1 MRTTIKVLSLLL
13 AGSLAACDG
22 DTADTSTTAIERL
35 TDPVVDETRGL
46 IRNTDRAT
54 PGYTMYGGLLSDTT
68 YLIDDNGLVVH
79 TWKSDYAPSGTAYL
93 LDNGNILRGA
103 RQPEVEVFNGGGQG
117 GRIQE
122 ITWDGEVVWD
132 YLFASEDHL
141 LHHDIQL
148 MPNGNILAIGW
159 EHKSAE
165 EARAGGRRLDLIPEH
180 GIWPDMVVE
189 FEPLPPNDARV
200 VWEWH
205 TWDHLVQNAAASQAH
220 YGDPAASPHRID
232 INGTGEA
239 VEISDEEL
247 ARLQALGYVPEDAD
261 AEDLSADVF
270 HTNAIHYNAELDQI
284 VLSVPEYNEIWII
297 DHSTT
302 TEEAAGSS
310 GGRWGR
316 GGDLLYRWGNPQVYG
331 RGTAADQQ
339 LGYQHDVRW
348 IPEGYPGAGNIT
360 VFSNRG
366 GTEDSPYSTVY
377 EISPPTDADG
387 NYLVPESGA
396 FGSAEPIWTYT
407 ATDPTSFFA
416 PFISGASRLASGNTL
431 INSGPQGRFFEVTPE
446 GEIVWEYRDPYS
458 GQVRMPDGSLPH
470 PVDEFTY
477 AVFRATRT
485 PADHPGLAG
494 RTLAPLDPQPEI
506 PVPAADEAEEEGG
519 QK

>member
-1 MRTTIKVLSLLL
+1 MRTTNKVLTLLL

-68 YLIDDNGLVVH
+68 YLIDDNGMVVH

-93 LDNGNILRGA
+93 LDNGNILRAA

-205 TWDHLVQNAAASQAH
+205 TWDHLVQNADASQAN

-261 AEDLSADVF
+261 AEDLSSDVF

-284 VLSVPEYNEIWII
+284 LLSVPEYNEIWI
-297 DHSTT
+297 H
-302 TEEAAGSS
+302 
-310 GGRWGR
+310 R
-316 GGDLLYRWGNPQVYG
+316 PQ
-331 RGTAADQQ
+331 
-339 LGYQHDVRW
+339 HH
-348 IPEGYPGAGNIT
+348 
-360 VFSNRG
+360 NRG
-366 GTEDSPYSTVY
+366 GRRQLRRALGTRRRP
-377 EISPPTDADG
+377 A
-387 NYLVPESGA
+387 VPLGQPA
-396 FGSAEPIWTYT
+396 GIW
-407 ATDPTSFFA
+407 P
-416 PFISGASRLASGNTL
+416 RH
-431 INSGPQGRFFEVTPE
+431 GR
-446 GEIVWEYRDPYS
+446 
-458 GQVRMPDGSLPH
+458 
-470 PVDEFTY
+470 
-477 AVFRATRT
+477 
-485 PADHPGLAG
+485 
-494 RTLAPLDPQPEI
+494 
-506 PVPAADEAEEEGG
+506 
-519 QK
+519 